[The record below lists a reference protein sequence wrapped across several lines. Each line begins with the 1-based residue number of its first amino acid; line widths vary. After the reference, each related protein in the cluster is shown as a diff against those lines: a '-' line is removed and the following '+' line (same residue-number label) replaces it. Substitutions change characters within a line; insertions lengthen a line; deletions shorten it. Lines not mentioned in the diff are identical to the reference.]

1 MSFYERLIQ
10 NHPLANIAFA
20 VVLVM
25 GALAYL
31 AMPRE
36 QDPEINFNWVM
47 VTAVLPGASAED
59 VEKRVTKPLEDAI
72 KGVADVRFVMS
83 SSRENIASILVR
95 FRDIDER
102 VFDKRINDLRREIQN
117 KAKSEL
123 PAEAKDPRIIEI
135 TTSNGFPTA
144 MVLVTGQ
151 AADELLRS
159 RARQFKDDIERIA
172 GVDQVFATG
181 MRDPELQVEF
191 DPVALANR
199 GLTATDA
206 SDAVMAWFRDTFA
219 GKVETAGEQER
230 TAWLVRVVGQ
240 TADPDEIARIPVSS
254 ATRREPVPLG
264 NVAEVS
270 RGRAKAGSL
279 ASYQGKGA
287 VILAVTKKSRTN
299 TLQLIERLNTYIADQ
314 NPRFTNDGVQLQ
326 LLDDQTVPTREAI
339 TTMEQNALQG
349 LVLVLAICWLFLGTR
364 IAILVSLG
372 IPFALAGT
380 FAILHALGY
389 TLNISVL
396 LGVVIVL
403 GMLVDDAVV
412 VVETIYYRMQRGEPV
427 HTAAIEG
434 VREVFAPV
442 TASVLTTI
450 AAFLPLMLLPG
461 IVGKFMFVIP
471 FVVTLGLT
479 ISLIEAYWMLPAHMA
494 VMAPK
499 PGDGHL
505 NNWRDRFNHF
515 LRVKYSRW
523 LLWVMRRPKRSL
535 LIAVALMLGAVAAV
549 GAGLVRIQFFAF
561 DPIRL
566 FYVNV
571 DMPAGAPIEQTLANA
586 ERLEAVVRKHLKPGE
601 ARNLASY
608 AGVKFSDTEPLYGE
622 SYGQVTVSLNP
633 RSGGREVEDIVES
646 MRAEVE
652 ATPTPGKVT
661 FTMISGGPPLAKP
674 VKARVRNDDPQ
685 ELRAAGDAL
694 LAIVRAV
701 PGAKDVADD
710 DIPGR
715 PELVLALD
723 RGALRAA
730 GLDAGKVARLLR
742 LHADGEIVAMMRDKG
757 EKVELRVR
765 AKHGAGNG
773 KNGNSAGT
781 VGADITGLLDDPI
794 ALPAGGTTTLRA
806 LVTEETRLGKG
817 VIKHYNLRRAITVE
831 ADLDKTVTDTVAANK
846 IIAAEWQKLAKQ
858 FPNTDID
865 FSGELDD
872 IQESL
877 DAMGVLFLM
886 GVGLIYLIL
895 AAQFKSYMQPMLIL
909 VTVPLAFTGVILG
922 LLVARIPLSLYTLYG
937 VIALTGIA
945 VNSAIVLIDA
955 ANERL
960 ASGMGVLHAAVYAA
974 RRRVVPIL
982 ITSVTTI
989 GGLFSLAVG
998 LGGKSLLWGPVAA
1011 SIVWG
1016 LGFSTVL
1023 TLFVMPLLY
1032 WMFMRRFSGVA
1043 R

>member
-1 MSFYERLIQ
+1 VNFYSRLIQ
-10 NHPLANIAFA
+10 NHPLANIAFL

-83 SSRENIASILVR
+83 ASRENIASILVR

-102 VFDKRINDLRREIQN
+102 TFDKRINDLRRDIQN

-123 PAEAKDPRIIEI
+123 PPEAKDPRVLEI

-159 RARQFKDDIERIA
+159 RARQFKEDIERMT

-181 MRDPELQVEF
+181 LRDPELQVEF

-199 GLTATDA
+199 GLTATDV
-206 SDAVMAWFRDTFA
+206 SDNVYAWFRDTFA
-219 GKVETAGEQER
+219 GKVETQSDTER

-240 TADPDEIARIPVSS
+240 TADPDELARIPVSNAS
-254 ATRREPVPLG
+254 RREPVPLG
-264 NVAEVS
+264 QVAEVS
-270 RGRAKAGSL
+270 RARAKGGSL
-279 ASYQGKGA
+279 ASFQGKGA
-287 VILAVTKKSRTN
+287 VILAVTKKSKTN
-299 TLQLIERLNTYIADQ
+299 TLQLIERLNNYIEGQ
-314 NPRFTNDGVQLQ
+314 NPRFVSDGVQMQ
-326 LLDDQTVPTREAI
+326 LLDDQTVPTRKAI

-372 IPFALAGT
+372 IPFALAGS

-396 LGVVIVL
+396 LGVVIAL

-412 VVETIYYRMQRGEPV
+412 IVETIYYRMQRGEAV
-427 HTAAIEG
+427 LDASVNAM
-434 VREVFAPV
+434 REVFAPV
-442 TASVLTTI
+442 TSSVATTL

-471 FVVTLGLT
+471 FVVTLALL
-479 ISLIEAYWMLPAHMA
+479 ISLVEAYWMLPAHMSA
-494 VMAPK
+494 MRWQV
-499 PGDGHL
+499 GDGSL
-505 NNWRDRFNHF
+505 VTWRDRFNHL
-515 LRVKYSRW
+515 LRVKYARW

-535 LIAVALMLGAVAAV
+535 VVAVGLMLGAVAAI
-549 GAGLVRIQFFAF
+549 GAGAVRIQFFAF

-571 DMPAGAPIEQTLANA
+571 DMPAGAPIEETLANA
-586 ERLEAVVRKHLKPGE
+586 EKIEAAVRKHLKPGE
-601 ARNLASY
+601 ARNLAAY

-622 SYGQVTVSLNP
+622 SYGQVNVSLNP
-633 RSGGREVEDIVES
+633 KGDGSREVAEIVES
-646 MRAEVE
+646 MRAEIE
-652 ATPTPGKVT
+652 AIQTPGKIS

-674 VKARVRNDDPQ
+674 IKARVRNDDPQ

-701 PGAKDVADD
+701 PGTKDVVDD

-730 GLDAGKVARLLR
+730 GLDAAKVARMLR

-765 AKHGAGNG
+765 ARHGSG
-773 KNGNSAGT
+773 KQAGT
-781 VGADITGLLDDPI
+781 VGSDITRLLDDPV
-794 ALPAGGTTTLRA
+794 ALPSGGTTTLRN
-806 LVTEETRLGKG
+806 LVIEETRIGKG

-831 ADLDKTVTDTVAANK
+831 ADLDKTVTDTVAANR
-846 IIAAEWQKLAKQ
+846 IIAAEWKKLATQ

-872 IQESL
+872 INESL

-895 AAQFKSYMQPMLIL
+895 AAQFRSYFQPMLIL
-909 VTVPLAFTGVILG
+909 VTVPLAFTGVVLG
-922 LLVARIPLSLYTLYG
+922 LLVAQIPLSLYTLYG

-960 ASGMGVLHAAVYAA
+960 ASGMSVLHAAVYAA

-1032 WMFMRRFSGVA
+1032 WMAMRRRYGVA
-1043 R
+1043 S

>member
-1 MSFYERLIQ
+1 MNFFSRLIQ
-10 NHPLANIAFA
+10 NHPLANIAFV
-20 VVLVM
+20 VVLIM

-31 AMPRE
+31 GMPRE

-72 KGVADVRFVMS
+72 KGVADIRFVMS
-83 SSRENIASILVR
+83 SSRENIVSILVR
-95 FRDIDER
+95 FRDIDATT
-102 VFDKRINDLRREIQN
+102 FDKRINDLRRDIQN

-123 PAEAKDPRIIEI
+123 PPEAKDPRVLEI

-151 AADELLRS
+151 AADELLRF
-159 RARQFKDDIERIA
+159 RARQFKEDIERLS

-181 MRDPELQVEF
+181 LRDPELQIEF

-199 GLTATDA
+199 GLTATDV
-206 SDAVMAWFRDTFA
+206 SDNVMAWFRDTFA
-219 GKVETAGEQER
+219 GKVETVGDEER
-230 TAWLVRVVGQ
+230 TAWLVRMVGQ
-240 TADPDEIARIPVSS
+240 TSDPEEIARIPVSN
-254 ATRREPVPLG
+254 ANRREPVPLG
-264 NVAEVS
+264 QVADVS

-279 ASYQGKGA
+279 ASFQGKGA

-299 TLQLIERLNTYIADQ
+299 TLNLIERLNTYIAEQ
-314 NPRFTNDGVQLQ
+314 NPRFTADGVQLQ

-339 TTMEQNALQG
+339 GTMERNAAQG
-349 LVLVLAICWLFLGTR
+349 LFVVLLMTWLFLGTR
-364 IAILVSLG
+364 VALLIGIG
-372 IPFALAGT
+372 IPFSLAGT
-380 FAILHALGY
+380 FVILNALGY

-427 HTAAIEG
+427 HDAAIG
-434 VREVFAPV
+434 AVREVFAPV

-471 FVVTLGLT
+471 FVVTLGLA

-494 VMAPK
+494 VISPK
-499 PGDGHL
+499 VGDGHL
-505 NNWRDRFNHF
+505 NNWRDRFNHG

-535 LIAVALMLGAVAAV
+535 LIAIGLMIGAVAAIGV
-549 GAGLVRIQFFAF
+549 GLVRIQFFAF

-586 ERLEAVVRKHLKPGE
+586 EKLEATVRKHLNPGE
-601 ARNLASY
+601 ARNLAAY

-633 RSGGREVEDIVES
+633 RGDDGREVAEIVEA

-652 ATPTPGKVT
+652 AVPSPGKIT

-674 VKARVRNDDPQ
+674 IKARVRGDDPQ

-694 LAIVRAV
+694 LAIVKAV

-715 PELVLALD
+715 PELVLRLD

-730 GLDAGKVARLLR
+730 GLDAAKVARLVR

-765 AKHGAGNG
+765 AKHGSGAMAD
-773 KNGNSAGT
+773 S
-781 VGADITGLLDDPI
+781 VGSDIIRLLDDPI
-794 ALPAGGTTTLRA
+794 ALPTGGSTTLRA
-806 LVTEETRLGKG
+806 LVIEETRIGKG

-831 ADLDKTVTDTVAANK
+831 ADLDKTVTDTVAANR
-846 IIAAEWQKLAKQ
+846 IIAAEWKKIDAQY
-858 FPNTDID
+858 PNTDID

-877 DAMGVLFLM
+877 DAMSVLFLM
-886 GVGLIYLIL
+886 GLGLIYLIL
-895 AAQFKSYMQPMLIL
+895 AAQFKSYFQPLLIL
-909 VTVPLAFTGVILG
+909 VTVPLAFTGVVLG
-922 LLVARIPLSLYTLYG
+922 LLVSQIPLSLYTLYG

-955 ANERL
+955 ANQRM
-960 ASGMGVLHAAVYAA
+960 ATGMSVLHAAVYAA

-982 ITSVTTI
+982 ITTVTTI